1 MKNSID
7 FFEKASSLYLKE
19 EMKHGDFVNILY
31 NGEIVPVNDN
41 FSDWDID
48 YLEEEICKAAN
59 LLKACYDEGAE
70 QIYSKFKINDKVVK
84 NKGYAFVGEVRSVF
98 TTTKDQIRVVVEHYD
113 SQTETSS
120 GMLHIFNEK
129 QLDIVL

>member
-31 NGEIVPVNDN
+31 NGEIVPVKDN

-48 YLEEEICKAAN
+48 YLEEQICKTAN

-70 QIYSKFKINDKVVK
+70 QIYSKFKIGDKVAK
-84 NKGYAFVGEVRSVF
+84 NKGYAFIGEVRSVF
-98 TTTKDQIRVVVEHYD
+98 TNTKNQIRVVIEHYD
-113 SQTETSS
+113 SKTEQAS

-129 QLDIVL
+129 LLDKI